1 MLSYLVRRLLMMIPI
16 LLGISVISFAIMY
29 VAPGQPAVMN
39 LDPTIS
45 VEARAR
51 QIEALGLNEPPHVQ
65 YVKWLRNIVTGELGT
80 SFTRRLPVSEMIL
93 ERLPNTLLLMAAS
106 ALLAILIA
114 IPIGVLSAR
123 KPYTALDYSV
133 TFGAFLGLATPNF
146 WLGLMLIMVFSVQLG
161 LTPVGGVATLG
172 ADFSL
177 LDRLRHLILP
187 AVVLA
192 TADMAALTRYT
203 RSSMLEVLH
212 QDYIRTARA
221 KGLRERTVVYKHGLR
236 NGLIP
241 VVTIIGLMLPTFVG
255 GAVIVE
261 SLFSWPGIGKLFI
274 DAVFERDYPVIMGIT
289 MLGAVMTV
297 AANLLADVLYA
308 VLDPRI
314 EY

>member
-1 MLSYLVRRLLMMIPI
+1 MINYLIRRLVMMVPI
-16 LLGISVISFAIMY
+16 LFGISIVSFAIMY

-65 YVKWLRNIVTGELGT
+65 YARWLGSVLQGDFGT
-80 SFTRRLPVSEMIL
+80 SFSRRIPVTEMIL
-93 ERLPNTLLLMAAS
+93 ERLPNTLLLMIAS
-106 ALLAILIA
+106 AFLAILIA
-114 IPIGVLSAR
+114 IPMGVLSAR
-123 KPYTALDYSV
+123 KQYTTLDYSV
-133 TFGAFLGLATPNF
+133 TVGAFLGLATPNF

-161 LTPVGGVATLG
+161 WTPVGGVATLG
-172 ADFSL
+172 AEFSV
-177 LDRLRHLILP
+177 LDRLHHLILP
-187 AVVLA
+187 AIVLA
-192 TADMAALTRYT
+192 TADMAGLMRYT

-221 KGLRERTVVYKHGLR
+221 KGLPERTVIYRHGLR

-241 VVTIIGLMLPTFVG
+241 IITIFGLMLPTFVG

-289 MLGAVMTV
+289 MFGAVLTV
-297 AANLLADVLYA
+297 LGNLLADILYA
-308 VLDPRI
+308 VMDPRI

>member
-65 YVKWLRNIVTGELGT
+65 YVKWLRNVVTGELGT
-80 SFTRRLPVSEMIL
+80 SFTRRLPVSQMIL

-133 TFGAFLGLATPNF
+133 TFGGFLGLATPNF